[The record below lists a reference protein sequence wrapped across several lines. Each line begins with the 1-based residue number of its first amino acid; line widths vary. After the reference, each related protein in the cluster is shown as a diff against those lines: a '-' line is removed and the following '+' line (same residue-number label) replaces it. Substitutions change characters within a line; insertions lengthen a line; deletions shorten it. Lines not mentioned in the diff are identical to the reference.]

1 MMAWLT
7 CGVCAGR
14 GDKPRGGTVLRTGPL
29 LPDLGHAQVLL
40 DEQILPVVQEA
51 LVPEE
56 GRAVDLDP
64 VVALATSLLVA
75 GNSFTSLAI
84 RYLAVGIS

>member
-14 GDKPRGGTVLRTGPL
+14 GISLVLGTVLSTGSAAPRS
-29 LPDLGHAQVLL
+29 GHAQVLL

-51 LVPEE
+51 LVPVE

-64 VVALATSLLVA
+64 VVAPATSLLVA